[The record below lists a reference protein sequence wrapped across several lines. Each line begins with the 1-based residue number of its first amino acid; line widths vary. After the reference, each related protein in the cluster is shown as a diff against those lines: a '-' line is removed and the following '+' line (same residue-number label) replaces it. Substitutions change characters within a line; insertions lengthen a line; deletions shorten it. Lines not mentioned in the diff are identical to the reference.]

1 MCKSQ
6 CRSTENEKTM
16 HMIPSKEHNN
26 SLVPDS
32 KEIGIDKMPDKEL

>member
-1 MCKSQ
+1 MKKQ
-6 CRSTENEKTM
+6 CS
-16 HMIPSKEHNN
+16 MIPSKEHNN